1 MDVRSI
7 MAAPQLHPHPG
18 RIRRLP
24 DGSRRRGPRRRM
36 ASWRCYSRSF
46 LLRLGQPTRSGFQL
60 DDCLGHPTQSVAASC
75 FSSSCSMTNIDT
87 TARRPLS
94 LVSRFARPPVT
105 NRNSGASLRCAR
117 HSPDVKLLTSLFD
130 WRERA
135 IDMCLG
141 SKAAWDT
148 PARGGN
154 PCKDWSLFGSRAGLK
169 EPTAPVLVTWTL
181 LIRRYRPPLVL
192 QENVVFSFQSRS
204 WLICWA
210 WITKG
215 SRLGWTRGGWD
226 GQSPDKDAIRSLV
239 VRVQPRTSQSNYWSP
254 CSPPPSTLEVP
265 QPLQSLLRAGLLCR
279 IVNVSICLSTKS
291 ARGRT
296 ASLQRISYK
305 TQHCAHEEPL
315 RTELCAP

>member
-1 MDVRSI
+1 

-75 FSSSCSMTNIDT
+75 FSSGCSMTNIDT

-130 WRERA
+130 WGECA
-135 IDMCLG
+135 TDMCLG
-141 SKAAWDT
+141 SKVAWDT
-148 PARGGN
+148 AAPLGPLRRGGG
-154 PCKDWSLFGSRAGLK
+154 FAR
-169 EPTAPVLVTWTL
+169 PT
-181 LIRRYRPPLVL
+181 
-192 QENVVFSFQSRS
+192 N
-204 WLICWA
+204 
-210 WITKG
+210 
-215 SRLGWTRGGWD
+215 TR
-226 GQSPDKDAIRSLV
+226 V
-239 VRVQPRTSQSNYWSP
+239 
-254 CSPPPSTLEVP
+254 EVP
-265 QPLQSLLRAGLLCR
+265 PELSAAGTQVCDKLRAG
-279 IVNVSICLSTKS
+279 
-291 ARGRT
+291 
-296 ASLQRISYK
+296 QRRVITMTS
-305 TQHCAHEEPL
+305 CFFRL
-315 RTELCAP
+315 RHSRAVGQGAQRFVG